1 MHSNATKKE
10 ASRVPQFFVF
20 GLKGCPDPQNNQ
32 PSTSSRTAPLTASE
46 PSLVC
51 KVVATSQALSKKQL
65 PKSCQK
71 VQTKFHWKKTPITKR
86 PILTT
91 CGQVSTCNLID
102 VPQCMKHHSNHPPLS
117 HIKAATDPEVQTA
130 DIIYWEGGI
139 GRTQDCEAT
148 CFGKEIGL
156 NPPTTKTHVLTN
168 TKAPIEWPHSSL
180 KSSLQTWC
188 EGVFFHASSRLS
200 CEPHLDSASLTWPRH
215 PQRHSPHK
223 TGELAPTCA

>member
-148 CFGKEIGL
+148 
-156 NPPTTKTHVLTN
+156 
-168 TKAPIEWPHSSL
+168 
-180 KSSLQTWC
+180 
-188 EGVFFHASSRLS
+188 
-200 CEPHLDSASLTWPRH
+200 
-215 PQRHSPHK
+215 
-223 TGELAPTCA
+223 